1 VTYRQLD
8 YWARTDLVVPSV
20 TEANG
25 SGTQRL
31 YSLRDVIE
39 LTVVKQTLDAGLA
52 LGAAREVIPAIRQVD
67 DARLGDVRIVFQSGT
82 VQVVTDDAA
91 LLEAL
96 RDADPITV
104 MVDMGRLVRLLAL
117 RERDLLVSA

>member
-1 VTYRQLD
+1 MR
-8 YWARTDLVVPSV
+8 AEGS
-20 TEANG
+20 EANG